1 MLKLVNPN
9 AATSENVKIWG
20 KSHLSPIHGALHKAR
35 VKTIWKLDWKLILH
49 HQSKFM
55 RRFYWIEWKVQKWQ
69 YNDPS
74 WCNKWHYLK
83 LFTDCLCQWSK
94 DYLFHRPTPN
104 NMWKV
109 KKKTKS
115 TSNTTRSGE
124 SQQWS
129 NHQWSHSMIGLKRHL
144 MKASLHCIAE
154 EMLCLYPTLW
164 RVFRKKEIGFSRTSS
179 VVANKTLKKN
189 KSKTIFKF

>member
-9 AATSENVKIWG
+9 AATSENVKILG
-20 KSHLSPIHGALHKAR
+20 KSHLSPIHRALHKAR

-83 LFTDCLCQWSK
+83 LFTDCFCQWSK

-109 KKKTKS
+109 KITKS

-124 SQQWS
+124 SQQRS
-129 NHQWSHSMIGLKRHL
+129 NHQLTQTPPHEGIIALLRKCCVSILPFGGFSEKRN
-144 MKASLHCIAE
+144 
-154 EMLCLYPTLW
+154 
-164 RVFRKKEIGFSRTSS
+164 RFSRTSS
-179 VVANKTLKKN
+179 VVANKTMKKN

>member
-9 AATSENVKIWG
+9 AATSENVKILG
-20 KSHLSPIHGALHKAR
+20 KSHLSPIHRALHKAR

-83 LFTDCLCQWSK
+83 LFTDCFCQWSK

-104 NMWKV
+104 TMWKSENNKEHQQH
-109 KKKTKS
+109 KKKWWVTAMEQPS
-115 TSNTTRSGE
+115 VIALYDWTQTPPYEGIN
-124 SQQWS
+124 
-129 NHQWSHSMIGLKRHL
+129 
-144 MKASLHCIAE
+144 ALHCRGNVVS
-154 EMLCLYPTLW
+154 LSYPLAG
-164 RVFRKKEIGFSRTSS
+164 FQKK
-179 VVANKTLKKN
+179 
-189 KSKTIFKF
+189 